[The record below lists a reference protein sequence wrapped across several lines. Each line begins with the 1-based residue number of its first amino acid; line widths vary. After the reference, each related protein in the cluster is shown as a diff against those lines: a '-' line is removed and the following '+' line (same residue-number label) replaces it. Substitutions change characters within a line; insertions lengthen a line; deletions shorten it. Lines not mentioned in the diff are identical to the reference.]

1 MEVKSLCVLANMW
14 FELYSPFAECAK
26 PALVTVRRRKKSQC
40 SQVRPWRNAT
50 LFLCSQKW
58 CRVNE
63 CRHSEI
69 APEWQPHA
77 CRRSQPAPR
86 MDPRLCGVRLG
97 VWLVPTPWMHRAQR
111 VCGHRPGVAG
121 RRAIPA
127 PRGGF
132 IWHSGGRSEE
142 PFPGTRSCFLRSRP
156 LLLVLPSSET
166 GEFPSFIYIITL
178 KVFIDCDWG
187 PLSLLSLRLCK
198 FSSRSPCSHI
208 LPSNSSLASL
218 YFL

>member
-1 MEVKSLCVLANMW
+1 MNAVTLKSLQSNNPVLADGH
-14 FELYSPFAECAK
+14 SPRHVWIPGCVVYGSVLRGFCGW
-26 PALVTVRRRKKSQC
+26 LQRHGCIGHSGCVGTV
-40 SQVRPWRNAT
+40 
-50 LFLCSQKW
+50 
-58 CRVNE
+58 
-63 CRHSEI
+63 
-69 APEWQPHA
+69 
-77 CRRSQPAPR
+77 
-86 MDPRLCGVRLG
+86 
-97 VWLVPTPWMHRAQR
+97 LVPLEGERFLLPAAGSSGTAEAGAKNHSLERAP
-111 VCGHRPGVAG
+111 C
-121 RRAIPA
+121 
-127 PRGGF
+127 
-132 IWHSGGRSEE
+132 
-142 PFPGTRSCFLRSRP
+142 SCFLRSRP